1 MKIQHL
7 FLQIKKKFVHA
18 KYKLFIEF
26 FKIII
31 SFLIFSAKL
40 NKWTPFDVIMLNVIS
55 DLMYSYFHGTVQL
68 RFIHKKLVNVIIRL
82 ILSQSDHIK
91 RLPIHSETRFQL
103 KIRPKKDSGFAFV
116 ANIEAVLTNC
126 FRQKL
131 LNSILF
137 I

>member
-7 FLQIKKKFVHA
+7 FLQIENRFVHA